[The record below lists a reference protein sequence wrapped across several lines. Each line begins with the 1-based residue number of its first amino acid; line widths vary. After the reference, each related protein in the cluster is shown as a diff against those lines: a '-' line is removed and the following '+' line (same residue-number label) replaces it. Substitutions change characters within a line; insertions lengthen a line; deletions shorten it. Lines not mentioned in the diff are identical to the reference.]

1 MTKILEAKNLT
12 KTFPNVERQILTD
25 VSLKIDEGDFISIL
39 GESGSGKSTLLSIL
53 GGMDKPD
60 SGEVFFEEKSLTS
73 LSEKELAKL
82 RRTKLG
88 FVFQFFNLA
97 PYLTVEE
104 NIILPMVLDNKSS
117 KEYNV
122 KFRELVE
129 YLRLGDLLKKMPNK
143 LSGGEQQRVAIARGL
158 IYQPKIIYLD
168 EPTGNLDSNTAIEI
182 MELLKNIN
190 TVHKTTILQVT
201 HSENNA
207 LYGNKLIRIKDG
219 KIFEE
224 LVLNEEIVEENTEE
238 PQVEESLVE
247 VKE

>member
-168 EPTGNLDSNTAIEI
+168 ENR
-182 MELLKNIN
+182 K
-190 TVHKTTILQVT
+190 
-201 HSENNA
+201 
-207 LYGNKLIRIKDG
+207 R
-219 KIFEE
+219 F
-224 LVLNEEIVEENTEE
+224 
-238 PQVEESLVE
+238 
-247 VKE
+247 